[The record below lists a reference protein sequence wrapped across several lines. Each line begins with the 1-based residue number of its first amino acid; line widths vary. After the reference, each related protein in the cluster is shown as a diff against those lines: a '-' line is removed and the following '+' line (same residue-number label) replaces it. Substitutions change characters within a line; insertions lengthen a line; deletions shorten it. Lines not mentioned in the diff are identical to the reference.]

1 MNMKEFCC
9 DPMQIAYFE
18 NKGLERAE
26 RVGLALREGAKSF
39 DISFGKR
46 ILPQVFAGPHGDG
59 AGFGFSDGL
68 TFRHDD
74 EYYNAHPEERSR
86 LDTAREAT
94 LPYRQTAQTLFR
106 TPEYEALQGAGVL
119 WGGGWGGHSNP
130 DFGRIINLG
139 TDGIREIINKYKK
152 INTEDSDWF
161 YRACEYAL
169 DAVDILGD
177 RFRALAEQKAAEC
190 DDPADKKRY
199 EKAAEAFS
207 VVPRKP
213 AYDFTSA
220 CHVFWMIFTL
230 DGIDSPGRFDQFMKR
245 AYEIEQPREEVLDVL
260 ERLWEV
266 FHDTRTWNLCLSGSD
281 ENWNDDTNELT
292 YDILAMARKK
302 KYQTPNITLRVH
314 RNTPEKLWDAIAD
327 TLATGIGMPALYN
340 DETMCPALEKI
351 GIPPCDSHLY
361 CMNGCNQV
369 DIMGKS
375 HMGLED
381 GEVVFGKCLELAL
394 HNGYNAMDGR
404 EISIRTGDA
413 RKFGTYEE
421 VENAFYEQLA
431 YATFHSCLAANNAQH
446 VRAAFQPNP
455 YRSCLIEGC
464 LERGVDYRNGGPL
477 YNHGQ
482 ILAEAIADAGDSL
495 WAIKKLVFTEKK
507 YTMSDLIDA
516 LDANFEGY
524 DELHYD
530 FSHCEKFGNDSEGV
544 DGITSGILN
553 RFFTL
558 LKRHHTYRGGV
569 FTGGCSPFSRAADY
583 GRQIAAL
590 PNGKKKGDT
599 LIADSIAAVPGCDF
613 CGPTA
618 HIKSVLNY
626 NHVDSC
632 SGFIFQ
638 TKFDKKLFD
647 TPKGKEAF
655 KTLAK
660 TFFGG
665 GGQQYTV
672 NVVNPEDLL
681 DAKIHPEK
689 HRDLIVRVG
698 GYSDYFVNLDEGLQD
713 NVIARTFVDMGV

>member
-1 MNMKEFCC
+1 MKMKDYSR
-9 DPMQIAYFE
+9 DPVTVAFYE
-18 NKGLERAE
+18 NEGLERAE
-26 RVGLALREGAKSF
+26 RVGLALKEGAKTF
-39 DISFGKR
+39 KISFGDH
-46 ILPQVFAGPHGDG
+46 ILPQVFANEDG
-59 AGFGFSDGL
+59 ERACFLFSEGL
-68 TFRHDD
+68 SFRHDD
-74 EYYNAHPEERSR
+74 DFYEDHPEERGR
-86 LDTAREAT
+86 IDAIRNKT
-94 LPYRQTAQTLFR
+94 LPHRMTSQTLIR
-106 TPEYEALQGAGVL
+106 TNIYSDLADAGVL

-139 TDGIREIINKYKK
+139 TDGIREMINKYKA
-152 INTEDSDWF
+152 INTEDADWF

-177 RFRALAEQKAAEC
+177 RFRALAEEKAAEC
-190 DDPADKKRY
+190 GDPADKKRY

-220 CHVFWMIFTL
+220 CHVFWMIFTF

-245 AYEIEQPREEVLDVL
+245 AYEIPQPREDVLDAL
-260 ERLWEV
+260 ERLWEC

-281 ENWNDDTNELT
+281 ENWNDDTNGLT
-292 YDILAMARKK
+292 YDILAIAREK

-381 GEVVFGKCLELAL
+381 GEVVLGKCLELAL
-394 HNGYNAMDGR
+394 HNGVDAINGKK
-404 EISIRTGDA
+404 ISIPTGDA
-413 RKFGTYEE
+413 RKFESYEE
-421 VENAFYEQLA
+421 LENAFDQQVE
-431 YATFHSCLAANNAQH
+431 YATFIACSASNDAQH
-446 VRAAFQPNP
+446 IRAAFQPNP

-464 LERGVDYRNGGPL
+464 LERGIDYRNGGPL

-482 ILAEAIADAGDSL
+482 VLAEAIADAGDSL
-495 WAIKKLVFTEKK
+495 WAIKKLVFIEKK
-507 YTMSDLIDA
+507 YTMSELIDA

-524 DELHYD
+524 DQLYYD
-530 FSHCEKFGNDSEGV
+530 FSHCEKFGNDIKEV
-544 DGITSGILN
+544 DEITARALN
-553 RFFTL
+553 RFFTI

-569 FTGGCSPFSRAADY
+569 FTGGCSPFSRAAGY
-583 GRQIAAL
+583 GIRIAAL
-590 PNGKKKGDT
+590 PNGKKKGES
-599 LIADSIAAVPGCDF
+599 LIADSIAAVPGCDT

-638 TKFDKKLFD
+638 TKFDKKVFN

-660 TFFGG
+660 AFFAG

-672 NVVNPEDLL
+672 NVVNPADLL
-681 DAKIHPEK
+681 DAKVHPER

-698 GYSDYFVNLDEGLQD
+698 GYSDYFVNLEEGLQD
-713 NVIARTFVDMGV
+713 NVIARSIVDMGV